1 MWNIHGV
8 IPPVTDDTSPERS
21 PYEVDMLEFTKMF
34 ALSDERIA
42 ILRNFLY
49 YRKFLYE
56 LDITSGFQWVN
67 GSFTED
73 VETLRKRPP
82 NDIDVVSFI
91 TEPNNPLPDELFNNP
106 YIKQKYQVDS
116 YFVDLNDDPQE
127 LVKRAAYWY
136 SMWSHQRDT
145 KVWKGFF
152 QIPLSEKDDLKALA
166 YLGDM

>member
-56 LDITSGFQWVN
+56 LGITSGFQWVD

-73 VETLRKRPP
+73 VETLRSRPP

-91 TEPNNPLPDELFNNP
+91 AITAPETLLDKSFDT
-106 YIKQKYQVDS
+106 YIRQQYQVDG

-127 LVKRAAYWY
+127 LVRWTAYWY